1 MKIDI
6 RKVLLNLPIVSG
18 IISAIYI
25 TYLGIINP
33 GALLIYVPDDGL
45 FDIIIAKNV
54 VAGHF
59 FSFDQVTFTNGFHP
73 LWVLIISPLLALSNS
88 LIPPLIL
95 GIGFMV
101 AGELIFI
108 RLINYL
114 YSEKLAILCA
124 IGLSLSVGL
133 FLLSVTALE
142 TSLLIFFISLTMYY
156 FFTRIQKGT
165 INFYILG
172 VLSALLFLSRTDSI
186 FLIIILLSVYI
197 IFYDRTR
204 SMGKIQNLFKWLVS
218 LVACVSPWIIF
229 NYLKTGSI
237 FQDTTTAIP
246 NLVTRE
252 LFIGYQ
258 ANFLTYLNVVLLEGA
273 RLPFYVAKLSGFP
286 CILVAILLISTLYL
300 MLKTKTDDKKIFFLV
315 YLTYFICIILSNAS
329 RLSTRE
335 WYSGPFIGLII
346 FCLGYLLLES
356 NKLYLKERFSEKQ
369 IGSVFCTI
377 IVVILLGNS
386 SLVLNG
392 PFPMQKDA
400 ANTVSSS
407 LVCLQQHNIPN
418 STLIGFSDWA
428 GIYGYYGNLRTTT
441 LDGLANHDVFLK
453 IQQGRVIEYLQDS
466 NIHYFTIR
474 SVLQQ
479 DWYLGPGS
487 GLYYTEGPCGFFKL
501 LTSNDEIY
509 STYFKE
515 NINATDSNVNRYL
528 SSGWILPNYSVD
540 REDDFIE
547 EKFIPLNI
555 DKSKLN
561 GEAWSSNYSSDIY
574 LPLKEN
580 NNYTV
585 ILTMHPIQPVTSTD
599 NILVIVD
606 DHIEDPIIMNTSNNQ
621 NYSIPVY
628 AEKNVTHIQLKFP
641 NSSLIK
647 DNQNGRTLFYY
658 VALSNIRITMN
669 DH

>member
-25 TYLGIINP
+25 TYLGIINS

-45 FDIIIAKNV
+45 FDIIIAKNI
-54 VAGHF
+54 VAGYF

-73 LWVLIISPLLALSNS
+73 LWVLIISPLFTLSNS

-108 RLINYL
+108 RLINRL

-156 FFTRIQKGT
+156 FFTRIQKGI

-172 VLSALLFLSRTDSI
+172 VLCALLFLSRTDSI
-186 FLIIILLSVYI
+186 FLIVILLLVYI

-204 SMGKIQNLFKWLVS
+204 YMDKVQNLFKWVIS
-218 LVACVSPWIIF
+218 LGACVSPWIIF
-229 NYLKTGSI
+229 NFLKTGSI

-246 NLVTRE
+246 NIVTRE

-258 ANFLTYLNVVLLEGA
+258 ANFLTYFNVVLLEGA

-286 CILVAILLISTLYL
+286 CILVAFLLISTLFL
-300 MLKTKTDDKKIFFLV
+300 ILKTKTDDKKIFFLV

-335 WYSGPFIGLII
+335 WYAGPFIGLII

-356 NKLYLKERFSEKQ
+356 NKLYLKKRFSEKQ
-369 IGSVFCTI
+369 IGFVFCTI

-392 PFPMQKDA
+392 PFPMQKEA
-400 ANTVSSS
+400 ANDVSSS

-453 IQQGRVIEYLQDS
+453 IQQGEL
-466 NIHYFTIR
+466 
-474 SVLQQ
+474 
-479 DWYLGPGS
+479 
-487 GLYYTEGPCGFFKL
+487 
-501 LTSNDEIY
+501 
-509 STYFKE
+509 
-515 NINATDSNVNRYL
+515 
-528 SSGWILPNYSVD
+528 
-540 REDDFIE
+540 
-547 EKFIPLNI
+547 
-555 DKSKLN
+555 
-561 GEAWSSNYSSDIY
+561 
-574 LPLKEN
+574 
-580 NNYTV
+580 
-585 ILTMHPIQPVTSTD
+585 
-599 NILVIVD
+599 
-606 DHIEDPIIMNTSNNQ
+606 
-621 NYSIPVY
+621 
-628 AEKNVTHIQLKFP
+628 
-641 NSSLIK
+641 
-647 DNQNGRTLFYY
+647 
-658 VALSNIRITMN
+658 
-669 DH
+669 